1 MPHDHM
7 NLLVQIIQN
16 TADTDIQPLDLVL
29 DNLGK
34 LLTILKS
41 PKTNGTDM
49 CRQMHL
55 LQCPAIVE
63 SIVADG
69 LQGIRKVQIQQ
80 FPALTEAMMVDHLQC
95 VRKLNILHRFL

>member
-1 MPHDHM
+1 MPQDHM
-7 NLLVQIIQN
+7 NLLVQVIQN

-29 DNLGK
+29 DNLESFSQF
-34 LLTILKS
+34 LKA
-41 PKTNGTDM
+41 PKPM
-49 CRQMHL
+49 ERICARQMHL

-69 LQGIRKVQIQQ
+69 LQRNPESPDSAV
-80 FPALTEAMMVDHLQC
+80 PALTEAMMVDHLQC